1 MNMLVMSLFQP
12 RLSSI
17 TKFSPGWLDNQ
28 DKNNKQSQNLANNNV
43 QKDVSLNILQGRH
56 GQISFKKQIG
66 HGNNSQGV
74 FSQ

>member
-1 MNMLVMSLFQP
+1 
-12 RLSSI
+12 
-17 TKFSPGWLDNQ
+17 
-28 DKNNKQSQNLANNNV
+28 LANNNV

-56 GQISFKKQIG
+56 GQITFKKQIG